1 MRMVDEINTQMTEMN
16 SAIHT
21 VETGMDDIVGSATM
35 VNEITEQTADHMQ
48 SISSSSESQSASSQ
62 EIASASQSL
71 AMLATD
77 LQNTTNKFKF

>member
-1 MRMVDEINTQMTEMN
+1 MADINTSMQTVASGTELIVQ
-16 SAIHT
+16 SA
-21 VETGMDDIVGSATM
+21 GM
-35 VNEITEQTADHMQ
+35 VNEITEKTADHMQ
-48 SISSSSESQSASSQ
+48 NISSSSESQSASSE